1 MIKDFLG
8 TEVKMDDYF
17 AYPLTIGRSANMAIF
32 QFKGLNKSGNVKA
45 RPVKRAYGGS
55 HLFKYRKWDKN
66 KRDYVDMT
74 EGERAKVDAKLSTLM
89 LFSQRALLLK
99 DFKE

>member
-8 TEVKMDDYF
+8 FEVKMDDYF

-32 QFKGLNKSGNVKA
+32 QFKGLNKNGNVKA
-45 RPVKRAYGGS
+45 RPVKRAYNNND
-55 HLFKYRKWDKN
+55 LFKYKKWN
-66 KRDYVDMT
+66 GSVWVEMT
-74 EGERAKVDAKLSTLM
+74 HDEKAKVDAKLSTLTM
-89 LFSQRALLLK
+89 FSERALFLK

>member
-8 TEVKMDDYF
+8 AEVKMDDYF

-45 RPVKRAYGGS
+45 RPIKRAYNND
-55 HLFKYRKWDKN
+55 FTKYKKWSGFSW
-66 KRDYVDMT
+66 VEMT
-74 EGERAKVDAKLSTLM
+74 EAEKAKVDAKLSTLTM
-89 LFSQRALLLK
+89 FSERALLLK

>member
-8 TEVKMDDYF
+8 SEVKMDDYF

-45 RPVKRAYGGS
+45 RPVKRAYGMYTKYKKWIGS
-55 HLFKYRKWDKN
+55 NW
-66 KRDYVDMT
+66 VEMT
-74 EGERAKVDAKLSTLM
+74 DAEKAKADEKTSTLTM
-89 LFSQRALLLK
+89 FSQRALLLK